1 MTAHDHTTYD
11 WSGLTPEARAVQK
24 FPPFGMD
31 YLELSLQHLSEQAT
45 AAS

>member
-24 FPPFGMD
+24 FPPFGVD
-31 YLELSLQHLSEQAT
+31 DLEQSLQHLTESAT
-45 AAS
+45 A